1 MSGFGS
7 QPFGSSPYGI
17 GTPATAPEQG
27 GALLRDTV
35 TGQTRGARRI
45 DPLARDYVLDENGRL
60 LGVDNIKQLVQ
71 LAISTSRGSA
81 AMRRLGQALRE
92 IDRVSPN
99 FQRRVDQ
106 ALREAVQHLVNDDLI
121 EVVGTEVQILRSGVA
136 FARLRWRDLET
147 GLDEEEL
154 VQALRG

>member
-27 GALLRDTV
+27 GALLRDTA
-35 TGQTRGARRI
+35 TGQTQGSRKI
-45 DPLARDYVLDENGRL
+45 DPFTRDYVLDENGRL
-60 LGVDNIKQLVQ
+60 LGVGNIKQLVQ
-71 LAISTSRGSA
+71 LAVSTTRGTA
-81 AMRRLGQALRE
+81 AMRRLGQTLRE

-99 FQRRVDQ
+99 FQRRVDH

-121 EVVGTEVQILRSGVA
+121 EVVGTEVEILRPGVA

-147 GLDEEEL
+147 NTEDEEL
-154 VQALRG
+154 VEGMGG